1 MLTSASSVSTT
12 APSASDESIAPPQPA
27 SDGTVTF
34 RSLGLSEALLRDLA
48 HAKFTDP
55 TPIQAKAIPPGLA
68 GRDVLG
74 CAQTG
79 TGKTAAFVIPMIER
93 LAGGP
98 ATPPRGLILTP
109 TRELAFQIQRTIGLL
124 GRSRR
129 VSATALVGGEDLR
142 IQVRGLHQRP
152 TIVVAT
158 PGRLLDHMWNG
169 TVNLA
174 HFTIVVLDEA
184 DRMLDMGFAPQLN
197 QILDALSPERQT
209 MLFSATIPENLDGL
223 ARAGLKN
230 PVQVMVNPPATAAH
244 TVTHEVHHTTHDDK
258 ISLLLNLI
266 QDPAGSVLVFTRTKH
281 RADRLG
287 TALEHKGHRV
297 AVLHAGRRLSQRR
310 AALEG
315 FRRGTYRIL
324 VATDIAAR
332 GIDVANIGHVVN
344 FDLPNTPEDYVH
356 RIGRTGR
363 MKAIGRATSF
373 VTGEDHFQLRAIE
386 KLLGRPVPRAA
397 GSPPPQ
403 SHGTASGR
411 GSAHRGGSRPGYGAG
426 GPRRPDGYRTG
437 ESHRRGDGQHRRE
450 FNRPVDGNRLAD
462 AGRTG
467 PSQQKGFSQPGQAH
481 QDSSARSHA
490 HAADPSH
497 QPRRPRRLF
506 MQPKREN

>member
-1 MLTSASSVSTT
+1 MSISTSTVVSST
-12 APSASDESIAPPQPA
+12 SDESITPAAPA
-27 SDGTVTF
+27 TDGTVTF
-34 RSLGLSEALLRDLA
+34 RSLGLSEALLRDLD

-98 ATPPRGLILTP
+98 AGPPRGLILAP
-109 TRELAFQIQRTIGLL
+109 TRELAFQIQRAIGLL
-124 GRSRR
+124 GRNRR
-129 VSATALVGGEDLR
+129 VSATAVVGGEDLR
-142 IQVRGLHQRP
+142 IQVRGLQQRP

-209 MLFSATIPENLDGL
+209 MLFSATMPENLDGL
-223 ARAGLKN
+223 ARAGLKD
-230 PVQVMVNPPATAAH
+230 PLQVMVNPPATAAH

-258 ISLLLNLI
+258 TNLLLSLI

-297 AVLHAGRRLSQRR
+297 AVIHAGRRLPQRR

-344 FDLPNTPEDYVH
+344 YDLPNTPEDYVH

-363 MKAIGRATSF
+363 MKTVGRATSF

-397 GSPPPQ
+397 GSPPPSQ
-403 SHGTASGR
+403 FNGVGSGR
-411 GSAHRGGSRPGYGAG
+411 GPAHRGGRPGYGANG
-426 GPRRPDGYRTG
+426 ARRNDGPRTG
-437 ESHRRGDGQHRRE
+437 ESHRRGDGLHRRE
-450 FNRPVDGNRLAD
+450 LSRPIEGNRFAD
-462 AGRTG
+462 VGRTG
-467 PSQQKGFSQPGQAH
+467 HHQHSGFPQHEQAP
-481 QDSSARSHA
+481 QDHAARAHAPTADAASHA
-490 HAADPSH
+490 
-497 QPRRPRRLF
+497 RRPRRMF
-506 MQPKREN
+506 IQPKSGN

>member
-1 MLTSASSVSTT
+1 MLTSASSVSTPV
-12 APSASDESIAPPQPA
+12 PSTSDEAIAPAQPA
-27 SDGTVTF
+27 QDGTVTF
-34 RSLGLSEALLRDLA
+34 RSLGLSDALLRELA
-48 HAKFTDP
+48 QAKFTDP

-98 ATPPRGLILTP
+98 AGPPRGLILTP

-209 MLFSATIPENLDGL
+209 MLFSATMPDNLDGL

-403 SHGTASGR
+403 SHGTGSGR
-411 GSAHRGGSRPGYGAG
+411 GSAHRGGGRPGYGAG
-426 GPRRPDGYRTG
+426 GPRRHEAHRTG

-450 FNRPVDGNRLAD
+450 FNRPVDGNRFAD

-467 PSQQKGFSQPGQAH
+467 ESQHREFPPQGQMH
-481 QDSSARSHA
+481 QDHAPRPHA

-497 QPRRPRRLF
+497 QPRRSRRLF
-506 MQPKREN
+506 MQPKNGN

>member
-1 MLTSASSVSTT
+1 VPST
-12 APSASDESIAPPQPA
+12 SDESTTPAQPA
-27 SDGTVTF
+27 QDGTVTF

-48 HAKFTDP
+48 QAKFTDP

-98 ATPPRGLILTP
+98 VGPPRGLILTP

-209 MLFSATIPENLDGL
+209 MLFSATMPDNLDGL

-324 VATDIAAR
+324 VATDRGAR
-332 GIDVANIGHVVN
+332 DRRGEHRPCGQFRSAQYPGGLCPPDRADRPYEGDRARDQFRHGRRS
-344 FDLPNTPEDYVH
+344 LP
-356 RIGRTGR
+356 
-363 MKAIGRATSF
+363 
-373 VTGEDHFQLRAIE
+373 
-386 KLLGRPVPRAA
+386 
-397 GSPPPQ
+397 
-403 SHGTASGR
+403 ASGDR
-411 GSAHRGGSRPGYGAG
+411 ETARPAGAPRCGESAASVSRDRSRPWPRSSQRSSRLWSRCTQKERRLSDGRITPPY
-426 GPRRPDGYRTG
+426 RRPASPRV
-437 ESHRRGDGQHRRE
+437 Q
-450 FNRPVDGNRLAD
+450 P
-462 AGRTG
+462 AGRWKPVCRCRSDKPGTTQGVPATG
-467 PSQQKGFSQPGQAH
+467 PDASGFHDAAPYPCDGPKPSAQATPPVI
-481 QDSSARSHA
+481 
-490 HAADPSH
+490 HAAEVGELN
-497 QPRRPRRLF
+497 RRT
-506 MQPKREN
+506 

>member
-1 MLTSASSVSTT
+1 VLTSASTGSTT
-12 APSASDESIAPPQPA
+12 APATSDESIAPAQPA
-27 SDGTVTF
+27 QDGTVTF

-48 HAKFTDP
+48 QAKFTDP

-98 ATPPRGLILTP
+98 VGPPRGLILTP

-209 MLFSATIPENLDGL
+209 MLFSATMPDNLDGL

-258 ISLLLNLI
+258 ITLLLNLI

-403 SHGTASGR
+403 SHGAASSR
-411 GSAHRGGSRPGYGAG
+411 GPAHRGGGRPGYGAG
-426 GPRRPDGYRTG
+426 GPRRNDGYRTG
-437 ESHRRGDGQHRRE
+437 ESHRRTDAPHRRE
-450 FNRPVDGNRLAD
+450 FNRPVDGNRFAD

-467 PSQQKGFSQPGQAH
+467 PSQHKGFPQQGQAQ
-481 QDSSARSHA
+481 QDHAARAHV
-490 HAADPSH
+490 HAADAASH
-497 QPRRPRRLF
+497 HRRPRRMF
-506 MQPKREN
+506 IQPKSGS